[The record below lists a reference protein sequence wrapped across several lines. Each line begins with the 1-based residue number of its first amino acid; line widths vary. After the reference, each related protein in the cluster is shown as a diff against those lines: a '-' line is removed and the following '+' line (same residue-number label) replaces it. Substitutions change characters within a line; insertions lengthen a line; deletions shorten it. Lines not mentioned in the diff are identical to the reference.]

1 MVKAFPSS
9 AHLDVEL
16 AGVGLLVF
24 ASRAGVL
31 HHEARHRTGRS
42 QVHLQEQRPV
52 HGAPAVGLPSRDA
65 PVHGFLRTLI
75 RAAGQTSSG
84 WAAEREIHAAVR
96 PVDFE
101 LVDPGKR
108 LPAVGGTGDVQADE
122 AGFNRRLDDMGGHPR
137 IPGVF
142 PDALAPHRPGF
153 PGRRADPLL
162 HVVDRL
168 AFPDAVHQRRLRQ
181 APPGKPLAPEFH
193 VQAVPEEDQRR
204 EAARVRRPTARA
216 WRRRRDAVRPWRSS
230 TPAWPARRRKGRRRP
245 RYSPPIRYSYR
256 ASTFSSAGSTP
267 SMRWPSSAIR
277 PSARANCSRSRVITS
292 MPNRSSFSLISVT

>member
-1 MVKAFPSS
+1 MAHQLSVSPPETLPFTAFSGPS
-9 AHLDVEL
+9 
-16 AGVGLLVF
+16 
-24 ASRAGVL
+24 
-31 HHEARHRTGRS
+31 
-42 QVHLQEQRPV
+42 
-52 HGAPAVGLPSRDA
+52 
-65 PVHGFLRTLI
+65 I
-75 RAAGQTSSG
+75 RAAGQASSG
-84 WAAEREIHAAVR
+84 WTAEREIHAAVR
-96 PVDFE
+96 PVDLE
-101 LVDPGKR
+101 LVDPGTR
-108 LPAVGGTGDVQADE
+108 LAAVGGTGDVQADE
-122 AGFNRRLDDMGGHPR
+122 AGFNGRLDDMGGHPR
-137 IPGVF
+137 TPGVF

-181 APPGKPLAPEFH
+181 APPGKPLALEFH

-204 EAARVRRPTARA
+204 EGARARRPTARV
-216 WRRRRDAVRPWRSS
+216 WRRRRGAARSWRSS
-230 TPAWPARRRKGRRRP
+230 TPAAPARRRKGAGGP

-292 MPNRSSFSLISVT
+292 MPSRSSFSLISVT